1 MYISKYCISEYMCG
15 MFISRNVLH
24 SDAYVPSARDH
35 LWVHAD
41 VAQNA
46 AGPQQ
51 DCQRPGLA
59 VTATR
64 GFDPVTRQ

>member
-15 MFISRNVLH
+15 MFISRKVLH

-35 LWVHAD
+35 LRVHAD

-46 AGPQQ
+46 AGPQHVN
-51 DCQRPGLA
+51 DSDISRLNHL
-59 VTATR
+59 
-64 GFDPVTRQ
+64 